1 MTMSFVQRIDRP
13 LLITGILIL
22 IIYFAG
28 SVVFPQMLTGKYLLQ
43 QIQIASYF
51 GVLAAGAMMVIL
63 LGHIDLSIPWTM
75 SVAAIMSTAIAG
87 QGGENAIAP
96 LSVPAA
102 LIFGCLVGL
111 VNGLGVAV
119 LRVPSM
125 IWTLGINAVLLG
137 MQVFYTGGFAPQG
150 TASDFMRTI
159 AIGHVGPIP
168 IALFVWILVS
178 LIMVFILSRTPLG
191 RYVYAVGNRETATY
205 LSGVRTRR
213 VIILC
218 FMWAGMCSALGGV
231 LLAGYADQAYQ
242 AMGDPYLLPTI
253 AAVVVGGTHI
263 LGGRGRYAGTVM
275 GVLLLTLLS
284 SILSVLQMLE
294 GYKQIIYGVVI
305 IAMLLSYGRAQKVQA

>member
-1 MTMSFVQRIDRP
+1 MSLIQRIDRP
-13 LLITGILIL
+13 LLFTGILIL
-22 IIYFAG
+22 IIYFVGA
-28 SVVFPQMLTGKYLLQ
+28 SMFPQTLTDKYLLQ
-43 QIQIASYF
+43 QLQIASYF

-87 QGGENAIAP
+87 PGGENSIAA

-102 LIFGCLVGL
+102 LLFGCVVGL
-111 VNGLGVAV
+111 VNGLGVAI

-137 MQVFYTGGFAPQG
+137 LQVFYTGGFAPQG
-150 TASDFMRTI
+150 SASGFMKAI
-159 AIGHVGPIP
+159 ATGHLIGPIP
-168 IALFVWILVS
+168 NALFVWL
-178 LIMVFILSRTPLG
+178 LISVVMVFILRRTPLG
-191 RYVYAVGNRETATY
+191 RYVYAIGNKEAATY
-205 LSGVRTRR
+205 LSGVRTRG
-213 VIILC
+213 VIIAC
-218 FMWAGMCSALGGV
+218 FMWAGFCSALGGV

-263 LGGRGRYAGTVM
+263 LGGTGKYSGTVM

-284 SILSVLQMLE
+284 SVLSVLQLAE
-294 GYKQIIYGVVI
+294 GYKQIIYGCVI
-305 IAMLLSYGRAQKVQA
+305 IAMLLSYGRAQKVTA

>member
-1 MTMSFVQRIDRP
+1 MGMLRTIDRP

-22 IIYFAG
+22 AIYFVG
-28 SVVFPQMLTGKYLLQ
+28 STMFPQMLTGKYLLQ
-43 QIQIASYF
+43 QLQIASYF
-51 GVLAAGAMMVIL
+51 GVLASGAMMVIL

-87 QGGENAIAP
+87 PGGENAIAG

-102 LIFGCLVGL
+102 LLFGCLVGV
-111 VNGLGVAV
+111 VNGLGVAF

-125 IWTLGINAVLLG
+125 IWTLGVNAVLLG

-150 TASDFMRTI
+150 TASDFMRAI
-159 AIGHVGPIP
+159 AIGHLIGPIP
-168 IALFVWILVS
+168 NALFVWILIS
-178 LIMVFILSRTPLG
+178 LVMVFILRRTPLG
-191 RYVYAVGNRETATY
+191 RYIYATGNRETATY

-213 VIILC
+213 VIMLC
-218 FMWAGMCSALGGV
+218 FIWGGFCSALGGV

-263 LGGRGRYAGTVM
+263 LGGQGKYSGTVM

-284 SILSVLQMLE
+284 SVLSVLQMAE
-294 GYKQIIYGVVI
+294 GYKQIIYGGVI
-305 IAMLLSYGRAQKVQA
+305 IIMLLTYGRAAKVQA